1 MTSCIKFLLSL
12 TFNLTINFKILKAEP
27 VMPNIGLIIDA
38 RGSKTDLKAA
48 NGVFKSLITLD
59 GWQRALAQVYRSLL
73 RFARIQF
80 GFLFQNWFQNLQVVH
95 PEVGCPN
102 IFPVQEDVCNVAKFA
117 GFPCHY
123 LIIPDL

>member
-59 GWQRALAQVYRSLL
+59 G
-73 RFARIQF
+73 
-80 GFLFQNWFQNLQVVH
+80 
-95 PEVGCPN
+95 
-102 IFPVQEDVCNVAKFA
+102 
-117 GFPCHY
+117 
-123 LIIPDL
+123 